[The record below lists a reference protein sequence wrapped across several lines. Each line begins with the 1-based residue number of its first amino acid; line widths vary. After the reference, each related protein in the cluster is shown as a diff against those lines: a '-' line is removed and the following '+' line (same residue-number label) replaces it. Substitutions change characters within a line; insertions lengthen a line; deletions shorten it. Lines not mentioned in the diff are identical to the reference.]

1 MLRGLY
7 SATTALE
14 AAMEKQEATAQNLAN
29 SSVPGYRARNLAF
42 ETFDLAL
49 NRAVEPTGDIV
60 GTHSSREYFNFTPG
74 AFQVTGNPLDLALQS
89 DGFFVLEGPNGPL
102 YTRNGQFRMNP
113 QGQILSRGGNY
124 PLLGTLGGI
133 QVPPGTINLAISA
146 DGVVTADGVNVGQVR
161 RVRFIDLTKLTPAGP
176 TLFKAPNPQGNDPGP
191 GLQESTEGLLQ
202 GTLESSNV
210 NPAQAMVEMIL
221 GTRYFEAAQ
230 RALRGISESLQ
241 LNTRPQT

>member
-113 QGQILSRGGNY
+113 QGQILSRG
-124 PLLGTLGGI
+124 
-133 QVPPGTINLAISA
+133 TINLAISA